1 MNKKK
6 QKNFVNL
13 ELGDIVPGTVRSS
26 LTCSPGEG
34 KRQVAGAVGGE
45 PLTAGAYARFGVMLS
60 HG

>member
-1 MNKKK
+1 VNKKK

-34 KRQVAGAVGGE
+34 KRQVAGIGGPGE
-45 PLTAGAYARFGVMLS
+45 DVLELGLS
-60 HG
+60 